1 MNLKN
6 VKAMKK
12 LFLLIAATLIAAT
25 SFAQVDEVTLTVLG
39 TGVDEEKATLQALR
53 SAIEQSFGTFVS
65 ANTTILNDE
74 LVQDEIVSVSNGN
87 IKEYKKLAVATLPN
101 KQVSVSLTATVSI
114 NKLISYAI
122 SKGSKAEF
130 AGSSYAA
137 NVKLIRLRAQSTE
150 KAIKLM
156 TQQLEQISKDMF
168 DFEIELSEPTLCD
181 AEHIGKVYYF
191 DCKITR
197 ISNIASTNFCNLL
210 YKTIENLILTEQEY
224 KLCLGEK
231 INMVNIDDGQ
241 EIRFNTHEPYK
252 SSILPIDYKLYQQY
266 NKKIRYAIRDA
277 LFRFS
282 LCEIGNPSNSYVFQ
296 QCNMSNGCRYICIG
310 YYESNRKSPVGRY
323 LLYSRKWNELID
335 LPNGYPF
342 YFLEEEERI
351 LPWRKTTGCTR
362 RLYNDLSAYFAM
374 TEIRTPIK
382 LSKKEQKQV
391 EKGTFTGPTYTVTY
405 TTPQKEVIYNRLR
418 VAIPANTMD
427 TFQGFEIK
435 Y

>member
-1 MNLKN
+1 MQN
-6 VKAMKK
+6 VKKMKK
-12 LFLLIAATLIAAT
+12 LLSIVAAIFFAATT
-25 SFAQVDEVTLTVLG
+25 FAQVDEVTLTVLG

-53 SAIEQSFGTFVS
+53 SAVEQSFGTFVS
-65 ANTTILNDE
+65 SNTTILNDE
-74 LVQDEIVSVSNGN
+74 LVQDDIVSVSNGN
-87 IKEYKKLAVATLPN
+87 IKTYKKIAVTTLPN

-114 NKLISYAI
+114 NKLISYAK

-137 NVKLIRLRAQSTE
+137 NAKLIRLKAQSTE

-168 DFEIELSEPTLCD
+168 DFEILLSEPTLCD

-191 DCKITR
+191 DCTIIR

-210 YKTIENLILTEQEY
+210 YKTIENLVLTEQEY

-231 INMVNIDDGQ
+231 IDMVDINDGKAIWFSHPMSYQ
-241 EIRFNTHEPYK
+241 P
-252 SSILPIDYKLYQQY
+252 SILPIDDKSYQQY
-266 NKKIRYAIRDA
+266 NKQIRYAIRNA
-277 LFRFS
+277 LSRFS
-282 LCEIGNPSNSYVFQ
+282 IYEIGKPSNSYFFQ
-296 QCNMSNGCRYICIG
+296 QCDNPDGCRPICIG
-310 YYESNRKSPVGRY
+310 YNESNRNFSQGKA
-323 LLYSRKWNELID
+323 LWFSRKWNVPIHFY
-335 LPNGYPF
+335 GGIPF
-342 YFLEEEERI
+342 SSNKI
-351 LPWRKTTGCTR
+351 LPWRRTKKCNTCNVF
-362 RLYNDLSAYFAM
+362 LYDDLSAYYAM

-405 TTPQKEVIYNRLR
+405 TTPQKEVIFKLR
-418 VAIPANTMD
+418 VAIPANTID
-427 TFQGFEIK
+427 KFQGFEIK